1 MYHYLTENSRKS
13 EETDPLYV
21 KWEAWNSLVMS
32 WLMHSMLPNIS
43 RLLLTT
49 AQEIWILTAMSQ
61 TYSQIENDVQ
71 VYELVTREHDTKQRS
86 LAEYYAELRAIWPEI
101 DFVEDSKLIMLLKRW
116 SINSRFNK
124 LRFLSFLVVLN
135 QDYDQVRSKIIG
147 RSPFPTLSKL
157 MLRFR
162 VKNLEEMLWF
172 IIISKKNSNAYCATK
187 RNEKSKS
194 EKVERRKCTRIG
206 HIKYK
211 CWILHGWPNSQ
222 RGRSGSNRHM
232 QISNSVEN
240 ISGPSELNVQGL
252 SVDELTR
259 IRNFINHLKS
269 SSNSISSGPAHSP
282 NSGIMQNQ
290 SGVIK

>member
-1 MYHYLTENSRKS
+1 M
-13 EETDPLYV
+13 YV

-147 RSPFPTLSKL
+147 RSPFPTLRQAYAALQS
-157 MLRFR
+157 
-162 VKNLEEMLWF
+162 EE
-172 IIISKKNSNAYCATK
+172 SR
-187 RNEKSKS
+187 RN
-194 EKVERRKCTRIG
+194 VMV
-206 HIKYK
+206 Y
-211 CWILHGWPNSQ
+211 N
-222 RGRSGSNRHM
+222 
-232 QISNSVEN
+232 
-240 ISGPSELNVQGL
+240 
-252 SVDELTR
+252 
-259 IRNFINHLKS
+259 
-269 SSNSISSGPAHSP
+269 
-282 NSGIMQNQ
+282 NQ
-290 SGVIK
+290 QE

>member
-1 MYHYLTENSRKS
+1 MQIATVKLDGKSYLTWSRSAILLIQSRGLYHYLTENSRKS

-49 AQEIWILTAMSQ
+49 AQEIWIWTAMSQ

-71 VYELVTREHDTKQRS
+71 VYELVTREHDTKQDKRS

-147 RSPFPTLSKL
+147 RSPFPTLRQAYAALQS
-157 MLRFR
+157 
-162 VKNLEEMLWF
+162 EE
-172 IIISKKNSNAYCATK
+172 SR
-187 RNEKSKS
+187 RN
-194 EKVERRKCTRIG
+194 VMV
-206 HIKYK
+206 Y
-211 CWILHGWPNSQ
+211 N
-222 RGRSGSNRHM
+222 
-232 QISNSVEN
+232 
-240 ISGPSELNVQGL
+240 
-252 SVDELTR
+252 
-259 IRNFINHLKS
+259 
-269 SSNSISSGPAHSP
+269 
-282 NSGIMQNQ
+282 NQ
-290 SGVIK
+290 QE